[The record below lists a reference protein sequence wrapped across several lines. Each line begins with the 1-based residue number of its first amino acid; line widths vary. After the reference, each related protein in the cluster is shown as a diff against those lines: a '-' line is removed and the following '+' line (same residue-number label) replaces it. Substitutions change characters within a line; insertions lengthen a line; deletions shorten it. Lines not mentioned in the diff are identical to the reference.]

1 MEFHKGTQAIF
12 SFESKE
18 GKIKPNAPGVQQIV
32 PNKIFTKI
40 CNAGTSEENQKKVM
54 LLFNKS
60 AQQTLMQQGEK
71 NMSFENGQ
79 TDANESYGANRTIY
93 TRPQSR

>member
-12 SFESKE
+12 SVESKE

-79 TDANESYGANRTIY
+79 TDAN
-93 TRPQSR
+93 